1 MSQESEALA
10 LVKPVRVKIIKPLT
24 VKPKARAT

>member
-10 LVKPVRVKIIKPLT
+10 LVKPARVKSIKPLT

>member
-1 MSQESEALA
+1 MSQESEALT
-10 LVKPVRVKIIKPLT
+10 LVKPVRGKIIKALT